1 MWIRLLPYAGWPL
14 ALLVGWLW
22 IDAKEDLATE
32 IERCN
37 TDKLAAVAAAEKVT
51 RETLQAAH
59 DRKVAELVRQAETAN
74 RAREIA
80 DEERDRATSGTTQR
94 DETITR
100 LMLEASIDDI
110 PDSKECLNVFALNS
124 SLDGM
129 RVRSADCSEDGGGRS
144 AGSDGVCES
153 TEGTDRANPAS
164 EYFSDVTYGDTLKLW
179 GHDRDTIQILNGQLQ
194 AIESLGKEAEQ

>member
-14 ALLVGWLW
+14 ALFVGWLW
-22 IDAKEDLATE
+22 IGAKEDLATE

-37 TDKLAAVAAAEKVT
+37 TDKMAAVAAAEKVT

-59 DRKVAELVRQAETAN
+59 DRKVAELVRQAESAN

-80 DEERDRATSGTTQR
+80 DEEQDRATSGTAQR
-94 DETITR
+94 DETITI

-124 SLDGM
+124 SLDGFH
-129 RVRSADCSEDGGGRS
+129 VQSADCGETS
-144 AGSDGVCES
+144 AGASAGPDGVCVS
-153 TEGTDRANPAS
+153 TEGIDRANS
-164 EYFSDVTYGDTLKLW
+164 TSGYFSDVTYGDTLKLW